1 MKELKGFDPILKEI
15 LSKAAG
21 KIISIATDEQ
31 INQELE
37 NITGEIKLIKSLRP
51 DLLLRSKEEIFHIE
65 IQVQHDKT
73 LPEGVLIYSVAI
85 RQKFEKFPT
94 QIVLFVGKGNP
105 PPSVF
110 KSEFTIHK
118 FKVVDMK
125 KIDPDEFIR
134 SNKPEEVIVGILA
147 GKYKEK
153 PKIIKKVKSRNFE
166 K

>member
-1 MKELKGFDPILKEI
+1 M
-15 LSKAAG
+15 
-21 KIISIATDEQ
+21 
-31 INQELE
+31 
-37 NITGEIKLIKSLRP
+37 
-51 DLLLRSKEEIFHIE
+51 
-65 IQVQHDKT
+65 
-73 LPEGVLIYSVAI
+73 LIYSVAI

-153 PKIIKKVKSRNFE
+153 PKIIKKVKSRNCE